1 MTNKE
6 RSTAFNIIT
15 TLLTRF
21 IFLFGGFIASV
32 LLARLLGPEGKGIVT
47 AIFVVPLLI
56 VSFADMGIRQATAY
70 YVGKG
75 YYKLSEMI
83 SSIAFLWLITSILGV
98 IIVFIYFLFGSSD
111 KYSWTILTVA
121 LTAIPIK
128 LIEQYAKGVM
138 LGKNQIGTINVSQLL
153 RVLVNIAAILLLVW
167 LLDLGVF
174 GAALVQLVIGL
185 AVAVYYLFHICKY
198 NRIRFKPVSPIPK
211 LLFLKGFSF
220 AAVLFIINLNYRID
234 IMILDYMVPPE
245 DIGIYSIGTNVAE
258 LLWQLPAAVG
268 MVLFA
273 KSANTQISTDAV
285 ERSTAIL
292 RLVLPIMIITSFLIA
307 IVAPILIQIVYG
319 TEFVEAGNVLRL
331 LLPGVIAITISKV
344 LHPDLA
350 GRGHPLYALRV
361 FVLSL
366 IINVVLNF
374 ILIPGYGI
382 NGAALASTISY
393 MVAGI
398 GYGFIYARKE
408 KISPKKVFIL
418 NKDDVDRVKRIIA
431 RFASRSSI

>member
-56 VSFADMGIRQATAY
+56 VSFADMGIHQATAY

-128 LIEQYAKGVM
+128 LVEQYAKGVM

-185 AVAVYYLFHICKY
+185 TVAVYYLFHICKY
-198 NRIRFKPVSPIPK
+198 NRIRFKPVFPIPK

-273 KSANTQISTDAV
+273 KSANTRISADAV
-285 ERSTAIL
+285 ERSTALL

-307 IVAPILIQIVYG
+307 IVAPFLIQIVYG
-319 TEFVEAGNVLRL
+319 AEFVEAGNVLRL
-331 LLPGVIAITISKV
+331 LLPGVVAITVSKV